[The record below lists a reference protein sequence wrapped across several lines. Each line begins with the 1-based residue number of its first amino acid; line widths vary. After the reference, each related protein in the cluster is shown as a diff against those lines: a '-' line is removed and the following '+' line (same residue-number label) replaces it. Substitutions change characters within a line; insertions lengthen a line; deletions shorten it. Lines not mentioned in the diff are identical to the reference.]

1 VAQHQSVQ
9 DTVPES
15 GLHPF
20 WDGRNEW
27 NLLATKMMGNNLT
40 KIDHEC
46 AQTQWKRAPSARLLQ
61 PERRKI
67 DRKIGSA

>member
-9 DTVPES
+9 DTIPES

-20 WDGRNEW
+20 WDRRNERD
-27 NLLATKMMGNNLT
+27 LLATMRESNFTRQTEG
-40 KIDHEC
+40 
-46 AQTQWKRAPSARLLQ
+46 AQKQWKRASSVRLFQ

-67 DRKIGSA
+67 DQQTGRT